1 MLKYFPLIFE
11 LELRTL
17 QHTINCL
24 IAESAKQRKEE
35 PLLKNQTVYFRQIVL
50 VKVVSPGHG
59 YHIICI
65 NSFLSIHIHSTY

>member
-24 IAESAKQRKEE
+24 IAESFCKATQRGAFIEK
-35 PLLKNQTVYFRQIVL
+35 PKCVL
-50 VKVVSPGHG
+50 SA
-59 YHIICI
+59 
-65 NSFLSIHIHSTY
+65 NRFS